1 MSFTYTQLKSAIQ
14 DYAENDETTF
24 VTNLPVFT
32 DFELAK
38 IHALQLMKSN
48 KLKNKDNIDSNIF
61 TNENRYYLVEDF
73 ISDKFLWIERHI
85 L

>member
-1 MSFTYTQLKSAIQ
+1 M
-14 DYAENDETTF
+14 
-24 VTNLPVFT
+24 

-38 IHALQLMKSN
+38 NHALQISKSN
-48 KLKNKDNIDSNIF
+48 QLKNKDNIDNNIF

-73 ISDKFLWIERHI
+73 ISDKYLWIERHI

>member
-1 MSFTYTQLKSAIQ
+1 MEIYIVRIYLQKNKDPLTL
-14 DYAENDETTF
+14 
-24 VTNLPVFT
+24 TNLPVFT

>member
-1 MSFTYTQLKSAIQ
+1 MELYMEFYIVRIYLQKTIDLLNIP
-14 DYAENDETTF
+14 
-24 VTNLPVFT
+24 NLPVFM

-38 IHALQLMKSN
+38 NYALQLSKTN
-48 KLKNKDNIDSNIF
+48 KLKNKDNIDSHIF

-73 ISDKFLWIERHI
+73 ISDKYLWIERHI

>member
-1 MSFTYTQLKSAIQ
+1 MELYMELYIVRIYLKEII
-14 DYAENDETTF
+14 EPLNLP
-24 VTNLPVFT
+24 NLPVFM
-32 DFELAK
+32 DFEAAK
-38 IHALQLMKSN
+38 NHAIQLSKSN
-48 KLKNKDNIDSNIF
+48 QLKNKDNIDSHIF

>member
-1 MSFTYTQLKSAIQ
+1 MEIYIVRIYLQKNQ
-14 DYAENDETTF
+14 DPLTL
-24 VTNLPVFT
+24 TNLPVFT

>member
-1 MSFTYTQLKSAIQ
+1 MEIYIVRIYLQKNQ
-14 DYAENDETTF
+14 DPLTL
-24 VTNLPVFT
+24 TNLPVFT

-38 IHALQLMKSN
+38 IHAYQLVKSN

-61 TNENRYYLVEDF
+61 NKQNRYYLVEDF
-73 ISDKFLWIERHI
+73 ISDKFLWVERHI